1 VGLGGLAV
9 PTPTLFDSEGAFD
22 PERNTEFLRGL
33 SATGV
38 HHLFVLGT
46 LGEFTSLTDPERRGL
61 LRAGS
66 DALRSGTDLWVGV
79 GAPATA
85 RAVAYAREADAA
97 SAAAVLAVPPYYL
110 HPTEESILAYYRA
123 IHSAVD
129 LPLLAYNI
137 PAKVG
142 YSLPV
147 ALVHRLA
154 ADGVIVGMKDTSGSI
169 ESVTGFLR
177 GAPSGFALFPGDDAL
192 ASGAIALGAAGAVM
206 GTANIAPRL
215 ALELVRSAGSADAG
229 RTARL
234 QELVDRVAAAVAEG
248 PFPSSV
254 KFLAN
259 AWRQAPD
266 GYRAPYD
273 PLTKEEAE
281 RVRKAFRAVEADLA
295 EFR

>member
-1 VGLGGLAV
+1 MGLGGLSV
-9 PTPTLFDSEGAFD
+9 PTPTLFDLEGAFD
-22 PERNTEFLRGL
+22 PERTTEFLRGL
-33 SATGV
+33 SDTGV
-38 HHLFVLGT
+38 DHLFLLGT
-46 LGEFTSLTDPERRGL
+46 LGEFTSLSDSERRGL

-66 DALRSGTDLWVGV
+66 DALRSRTDLWVGV

-85 RAVAYAREADAA
+85 RAVAYAREAQAA
-97 SAAAVLAVPPYYL
+97 SAAALLAVPPYYL
-110 HPTEESILAYYRA
+110 HPTEASILAYYRA
-123 IHSAVD
+123 IHSAVG

-142 YSLPV
+142 YSLSA

-154 ADGVIVGMKDTSGSI
+154 ADGAIVGMKDTSGSL
-169 ESVTGFLR
+169 ESVAGFLR
-177 GAPSGFALFPGDDAL
+177 GAPAGFAVFPGDDAL
-192 ASGAIALGAAGAVM
+192 SSGAIALGAAGAVM

-215 ALELVRSAGSADAG
+215 ALELVRSAGSADSG

-234 QELVDRVAAAVAEG
+234 QELVDRVSAAVAQG

-273 PLTKEEAE
+273 PLT
-281 RVRKAFRAVEADLA
+281 
-295 EFR
+295 